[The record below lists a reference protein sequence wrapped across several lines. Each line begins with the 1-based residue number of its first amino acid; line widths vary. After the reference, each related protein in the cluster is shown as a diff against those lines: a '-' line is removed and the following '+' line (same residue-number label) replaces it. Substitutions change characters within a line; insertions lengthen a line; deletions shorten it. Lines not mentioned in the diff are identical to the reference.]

1 MSNVQ
6 NKSSPFISLEIRSFE
21 FWSFEIVSSR
31 VGHCADQFGRHSGLP
46 YNPNALINIGNFLS
60 MSFS

>member
-46 YNPNALINIGNFLS
+46 YNPPTQGVKDSRILGFK
-60 MSFS
+60 